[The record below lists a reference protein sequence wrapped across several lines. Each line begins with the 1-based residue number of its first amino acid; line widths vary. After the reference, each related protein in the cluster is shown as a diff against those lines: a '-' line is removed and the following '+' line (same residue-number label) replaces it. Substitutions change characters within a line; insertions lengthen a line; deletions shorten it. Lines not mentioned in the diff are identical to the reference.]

1 MNVSDKKKIYDCLKC
16 PYPLY
21 KDSNTIFCDVCIK
34 KILDEQKEKS
44 KERTMLMNKEKRYI
58 DSYKEDMKI

>member
-1 MNVSDKKKIYDCLKC
+1 MPKNSEGKKTVMNVSDKKKIYDCLKC

-34 KILDEQKEKS
+34 KILDEQKGKKQRKDNAYE
-44 KERTMLMNKEKRYI
+44 
-58 DSYKEDMKI
+58 